1 MYKNEVIEFLLDN
14 SLSEVE
20 VVKDKK
26 NILVLTFFYDF
37 DKDEI
42 EAAESYANDEG
53 DYEEKS
59 TEWYGELFL
68 PYLKDIA
75 VDNVSDILE
84 DLSEE
89 FSCSHDMKYDEM
101 DASTYTYMK
110 FYVAVAAEDSDE
122 ELDVEEFI

>member
-1 MYKNEVIEFLLDN
+1 MFKNDITEFLLDN

-20 VVKDKK
+20 VVKERTETLA
-26 NILVLTFFYDF
+26 ITFFYDF
-37 DKDEI
+37 DKEEI
-42 EAAESYANDEG
+42 EAAESYSNEEG

-75 VDNVSDILE
+75 MDNVTDILE

-89 FSCSHDMKYDEM
+89 FSCEYDMKYDEI
-101 DASTYTYMK
+101 DPSTFTYMK
-110 FYVAVAAEDSDE
+110 FYLVITTEDNDS
-122 ELDVEEFI
+122 ELDVQEYF